1 MRMTQ
6 GWEAKAGT
14 EAEAGPGSG
23 GQVLD
28 PTPPGP
34 GLVSLAGP
42 PATADAGG
50 GAGEHGARRHAA
62 PETKGR
68 RRRGLGAT
76 SRVSAGRSGQMLAA
90 GAGGP
95 ARPVSSRSAAWAPS
109 RVPARARPPAEGAG
123 VGRRGGG
130 WGAPQGLGGSKRLL
144 AAPAAQPAEKAAAAR
159 CTHSAVGGGG
169 EERHPSLGRR
179 RSAQPI

>member
-28 PTPPGP
+28 PTLPGP
-34 GLVSLAGP
+34 GLVSSLGRQRRRTQGEAR
-42 PATADAGG
+42 
-50 GAGEHGARRHAA
+50 GEHGARRHAA
-62 PETKGR
+62 RKQRPPPPRAGRDLSGQRGAERPDAGGGR
-68 RRRGLGAT
+68 RRPR
-76 SRVSAGRSGQMLAA
+76 AA
-90 GAGGP
+90 GF
-95 ARPVSSRSAAWAPS
+95 SRSAASAPS

-123 VGRRGGG
+123 DAAVGGG
-130 WGAPQGLGGSKRLL
+130 GATGTGGLKEAARSPGG
-144 AAPAAQPAEKAAAAR
+144 PVPAEKAAWRAAP
-159 CTHSAVGGGG
+159 TAAGGGG
-169 EERHPSLGRR
+169 EERHPPSAAG

>member
-95 ARPVSSRSAAWAPS
+95 ARPVSSRSAASAPS

-123 VGRRGGG
+123 GGTPR
-130 WGAPQGLGGSKRLL
+130 WGMGGATGTGGLK
-144 AAPAAQPAEKAAAAR
+144 EAAR
-159 CTHSAVGGGG
+159 SPGGPAG
-169 EERHPSLGRR
+169 
-179 RSAQPI
+179 